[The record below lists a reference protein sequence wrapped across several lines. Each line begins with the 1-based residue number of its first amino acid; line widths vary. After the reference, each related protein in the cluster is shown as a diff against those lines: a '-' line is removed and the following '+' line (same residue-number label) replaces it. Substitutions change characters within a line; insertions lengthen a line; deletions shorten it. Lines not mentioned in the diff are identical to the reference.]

1 MLRCSQFSHFECKVT
16 KKISNHQKSQKS
28 AQIPSIFLQ
37 FNQKPHH
44 KTTSLNTKNTTL
56 HIQSAARLKNLD
68 STASRASR
76 TSSSNQSSNQ
86 NPRKA
91 KRSRISRLSAQK
103 QPKIPPIPSPI
114 LLAPYSLSTTY
125 DKYTINI
132 G

>member
-1 MLRCSQFSHFECKVT
+1 MLRCSQFSHFVCKVT

-28 AQIPSIFLQ
+28 TQISSIFLQ

-68 STASRASR
+68 STTSKASRFP
-76 TSSSNQSSNQ
+76 SSNQSSNQ

-91 KRSRISRLSAQK
+91 KRSRISGLSA
-103 QPKIPPIPSPI
+103 PKTTQNS
-114 LLAPYSLSTTY
+114 PYSQPHTPCTLLPIY
-125 DKYTINI
+125 NI
-132 G
+132 L